1 MADTEPKEAGAAVY
15 ENSPAAEQVDT
26 VNEMKTRQRA
36 VPENEIPEE
45 QRKIEKRLIRRIDIR
60 LISILGILYSI
71 AGLDRV
77 NLSNARAAGM
87 NADLGFNIGNRY
99 SIALLVFFI
108 TYFLFE
114 MPSTL
119 SLRYIGPKLQLNGF
133 VFSWGLVMLGMG
145 FARDW
150 RVIVVCRLLIGIFEA
165 GFLPCCMY
173 LLSSWYQRFEVQQ
186 RMALWYMIN
195 LFVSAF
201 GNILAYAL
209 IKLNGS
215 HGIEGWRWIFII
227 EGAITVGFAFIGYI
241 FVLPFPDQMLASGK
255 TGPFTREELE
265 IVLDRVERDRGD
277 ADPDRLTLR
286 KVFHHSLS
294 WPLWVYGF
302 MFMCCSAPI
311 YAFAY
316 FIQTILSTMG
326 YSTAKVFLLCAPPYL
341 FSMIWTYAVAIFA
354 DRSHLRMPWMVLN
367 SAITLTGLL
376 LTAYHH
382 NNAVRYFGVFLGVS
396 GCNAN
401 LPTIIA
407 FQSNNVRS
415 NSRRSVG
422 SGVQMLFAAL
432 GGIYASC
439 TFMNREYPTYRTG
452 VWCAVATQFLLII
465 LVALMWWYFTRC
477 NKKADAD
484 PANNAIQEDE
494 DFRYTF

>member
-1 MADTEPKEAGAAVY
+1 MANAELKDATAAVY
-15 ENSPAAEQVDT
+15 EDSPAAEQVDV
-26 VNEMKTRQRA
+26 VNDIKTQQRA
-36 VPENEIPEE
+36 VAEDAIFDE
-45 QRKIEKRLIRRIDIR
+45 QRRFERRLLRRVDIR
-60 LISILGILYSI
+60 LVSILGILYSI

-87 NADLGFNIGNRY
+87 NADLGFDIGNRY

-119 SLRYIGPKLQLNGF
+119 SLRHVGPKLQLNGF

-145 FARDW
+145 FAKDW
-150 RVIVVCRLLIGIFEA
+150 RVIVVCRLLIGIFED

-186 RMALWYMIN
+186 RMALWYIIN
-195 LFVSAF
+195 LFVLAF
-201 GNILAYAL
+201 GNSLAYAL
-209 IKLNGS
+209 IKLDGS
-215 HGIEGWRWIFII
+215 HGIAGWRWIFII
-227 EGAITVGFAFIGYI
+227 EGAITVGFAFIGYV
-241 FVLPFPDQMLASGK
+241 FVLPFPDQMLASAK

-265 IVLDRVERDRGD
+265 VILDRVERDPGD
-277 ADPDRLTLR
+277 TDPDRLTIR
-286 KVFHHSLS
+286 KVLHHSLS

-302 MFMCCSAPI
+302 MFLCCSAPI

-326 YSTAKVFLLCAPPYL
+326 YSTAMVFLLCTPPYL

-354 DRSHLRMPWMVLN
+354 DRSHLRMPWMILN

-407 FQSNNVRS
+407 FQPNNVRS

-452 VWCAVATQFLLII
+452 VWCAVATQFLLIL

-477 NKKADAD
+477 DKEADAN

-494 DFRYTF
+494 EFRYTF